1 MAKADLFEQNTFL
14 NIILT
19 VKLKNNCYGEKSTY
33 LQLDYR

>member
-1 MAKADLFEQNTFL
+1 MVDAVLFEQYTFF
-14 NIILT
+14 NILLT